1 MPSALDLFA
10 TPEQLRGGD
19 HVVATYALDLP
30 ADADALA
37 RMTAFAVGQTIGT
50 WLPVPGITD
59 EMRARHEARVLGVLS
74 VPPIDVGDAPERLGY
89 LVRIALP
96 TINVGDSIPML
107 LTTLL
112 GNDSSTSV
120 EAKLVDVE
128 LPDSLAHA
136 LAGPKLGVE
145 GLRALTGVQGRPL
158 LLNMIKPCAG
168 LTPEAARDIFRETA
182 LGGIDLIKDDEL
194 IANPPYSPV
203 VERVRLFT
211 AAAKEA
217 AGETGIETVYVPNV
231 TDRPD
236 RMLDTARR
244 AVDAGARAV
253 MVTYATAGYGS
264 LEALAEGVD
273 VPVLGHFA
281 GAAPFFE
288 GPATGMSAPLAMGLL
303 PRMAGADMALVQTP
317 YGGGSIRRLSYVRT
331 AHQMLLPRPGLK
343 PTMPIIGGGV
353 HPGTVDRY
361 VTDLGVDTILGAGG
375 AIQGHPGGAAAG
387 VRAMRQAID
396 ARVAGVPIADAVA
409 EHEELRQAIDAW
421 GSLD

>member
-10 TPEQLRGGD
+10 LPEHLRGD
-19 HVVATYALDLP
+19 AYVLATYALELP
-30 ADADALA
+30 ADADALG
-37 RMTAFAVGQTIGT
+37 RMGAFAVGQTIGT
-50 WLPVPGITD
+50 WLPVPGITA
-59 EMRARHEARVLGVLS
+59 EMRARHEARVVSVLP
-74 VPPIDVGDAPERLGY
+74 VPPIDVGDAPERIAY

-96 TINVGDSIPML
+96 TINFGDSIPML
-107 LTTLL
+107 LTTAL

-120 EAKLVDVE
+120 EAKLVELE
-128 LPDSLAHA
+128 LPDSLAER
-136 LAGPKLGVE
+136 LSGPKHGVE
-145 GLRALTGVQGRPL
+145 GLRALTGVHDRPL

-168 LTPEAARDIFRETA
+168 LTPTAARDIFRDVA

-194 IANPPYSPV
+194 IANPEYSPV

-211 AAAKEA
+211 EAARQA
-217 AGETGIETVYVPNV
+217 AGETGVDTIYVPNV

-244 AVDAGARAV
+244 AVEAGARAV
-253 MVTYATAGYGS
+253 MVTYATAGYGA
-264 LEALAEGVD
+264 LEALAEAVD

-281 GAAPFFE
+281 GAAPYFE
-288 GPATGMSAPLAMGLL
+288 GPSTGMSAPLAMGLL
-303 PRMAGADMALVQTP
+303 PRIAGADMALVQTP
-317 YGGGSIRRLSYVRT
+317 YGGGSIRTLPYLRT
-331 AHQMLLPRPGLK
+331 AHQMLLPRPHIR

-361 VTDLGVDTILGAGG
+361 VTDLGLDTILGVGG

-396 ARVAGVPIADAVA
+396 ARLAGTALEDATA
-409 EHEELRQAIDAW
+409 EHEELRQAIEAW
-421 GSLD
+421 GSI